1 MFCSL
6 IRNVRAD
13 PKSIFGHFSAPALA
27 QTFTTYSWIGNST
40 CNPLLTAI
48 CGPEASVRFTVEAR
62 PARRPC
68 KTRDGAEHNEAMR
81 VFLRMHQAA
90 KHGLLVGTETQQGRK
105 KVRIGSWKGSL
116 HLTYLSANRH
126 TLENTTTLRELH
138 SRASLSRQG
147 SPIHLAVRC
156 PPSAT

>member
-1 MFCSL
+1 MFRSL

-13 PKSIFGHFSAPALA
+13 PKSIFGHFSAPSLA

-48 CGPEASVRFTVEAR
+48 CGREASVRSRWRGGQQGGHAKPEMELSTMR
-62 PARRPC
+62 PCEFFQECTNRPNMAFWLARRRN
-68 KTRDGAEHNEAMR
+68 KEG
-81 VFLRMHQAA
+81 
-90 KHGLLVGTETQQGRK
+90 K

-116 HLTYLSANRH
+116 QLTYLSANRH
-126 TLENTTTLRELH
+126 TLENTTTVRELH